1 MGLADRMTYP
11 LGDNQASQDRVHANP
26 SIRVHSRS
34 FADDISSG
42 VMRWLRRQ
50 RYLID
55 YSLSALARRP
65 GKHLGLLL
73 VYTLIVLLLASV
85 MLFTQSLRR
94 EAALVLAQSPQI
106 ILQRQVAGRH
116 DLMPADYLE
125 RIGRIRG
132 VSEQYGR
139 LWGYFYDPAVRANYT
154 LMVPQGPATAQEAPA
169 PGEVLI
175 GAGIART
182 RGLAV
187 GDYLSLRSAEGVPF
201 SLRVAA
207 ILSPDTELVSTD
219 LMLVSEPD
227 FRRFFAFPEGRYT
240 DIVLQVRNPL
250 EVRKVAEKLSL
261 ALPDTR
267 PILREEILRTYDAIF
282 GWRQGLVFVLLG
294 GTVLAFVIF
303 AWDRAS
309 GLSGEERREIGILKS
324 IGWETGDVLR
334 MKFWEGAILSL
345 VAFFLGYLLAYV
357 HVFYLSAALFE
368 PVLKGWAVL
377 YPSFRPT
384 PFVDG
389 LQVATLFFFTVF
401 PYTVAT
407 IVPIWRAAV
416 TDPDAVMR

>member
-1 MGLADRMTYP
+1 
-11 LGDNQASQDRVHANP
+11 
-26 SIRVHSRS
+26 
-34 FADDISSG
+34 
-42 VMRWLRRQ
+42 MREWLRRQ

-73 VYTLIVLLLASV
+73 VYTLIVFLLASV

-94 EAALVLAQSPQI
+94 EAALVLAESPEI

-116 DLMPADYLE
+116 DLMPIAYLDK
-125 RIGRIRG
+125 IGSIRG
-132 VSEQYGR
+132 VGTKYGR

-154 LMVPQGPATAQEAPA
+154 LMVPPAAASQTADPGPGQIA
-169 PGEVLI
+169 I

-187 GDYLSLRSAEGVPF
+187 GDYLSLRSARGEPF
-201 SLRVAA
+201 SFRVASV
-207 ILSPDTELVSTD
+207 LSHETELVSSD
-219 LMLVSEPD
+219 LILLSEDD
-227 FRRFFAFPEGRYT
+227 FRRFFDFPPDRVT
-240 DIVLQVRNPL
+240 DIVLRVRNPL

-261 ALPDTR
+261 APPDTR
-267 PILREEILRTYDAIF
+267 PILREEILRTYDAVF

-294 GTVLAFVIF
+294 GTLLAFVIF

-345 VAFFLGYLLAYV
+345 IAFFFGYLLAYL

-377 YPSFRPT
+377 YPDFRPI